1 MNKEKG
7 IVMKNIE
14 TTLATRYTQLCTKY
28 VDKCCY
34 FNRISGLLQM
44 LCLCTIGFISQVNAA
59 QNETANDSIDELHAL
74 SMRERQAP
82 PPLDINQAALFN
94 KARQFEAQSKTQL
107 DRAISPLL
115 DVKQNPSADA
125 KGIMAF
131 VSLGM
136 PDTSLQQLLMQSAD
150 LQVPLIVR
158 GVLPQG
164 FTATIKRMDHLID
177 NKGKTIQSGF
187 AINPQW
193 FTQFGITQV
202 PAFVA
207 IKPGK
212 CQAKQPCSSD
222 DFDVIYGNVSLYDA
236 LNLLAQH
243 GNVPNVASNA
253 LARSAQ

>member
-1 MNKEKG
+1 
-7 IVMKNIE
+7 MKIFE
-14 TTLATRYTQLCTKY
+14 RKLPTLYTELCTKI
-28 VDKCCY
+28 VDIWLFFRQNNTLKRLSTLWC
-34 FNRISGLLQM
+34 IGLV
-44 LCLCTIGFISQVNAA
+44 SQVFA
-59 QNETANDSIDELHAL
+59 QTDYSVDELNAL
-74 SMRERQAP
+74 SMRERQTL
-82 PPLDINQAALFN
+82 PPLNVDQAALLD
-94 KARQFEAQSKTQL
+94 KARQFEAQSKGQL
-107 DRAISPLL
+107 EAALSPLL
-115 DVKQNPSADA
+115 DAKPNPSANANDV
-125 KGIMAF
+125 MVF

-164 FTATIKRMDHLID
+164 FTATVKKMNHLID
-177 NKGKTIQSGF
+177 NKGQTIQSGF

-207 IKPGK
+207 VRPNK

-243 GNVPNVASNA
+243 GSIPDVAA
-253 LARSAQ
+253 KTLAKGAK

>member
-1 MNKEKG
+1 
-7 IVMKNIE
+7 MKKFE
-14 TTLATRYTQLCTKY
+14 TKLPTTYTALCTKI
-28 VDKCCY
+28 VDNSLFSRSFKG
-34 FNRISGLLQM
+34 FALLVS
-44 LCLCTIGFISQVNAA
+44 LWCLGSISQVFA
-59 QNETANDSIDELHAL
+59 QTDYSIDELKAL
-74 SMRERQAP
+74 SMRERHTL
-82 PPLDINQAALFN
+82 PPLNGDQAALFD
-94 KARQFEAQSKTQL
+94 KARQFEAQSKGQL
-107 DRAISPLL
+107 DNALSPLL
-115 DVKQNPSADA
+115 DAKPNPSADA
-125 KGIMAF
+125 NGVMVF

-136 PDTSLQQLLMQSAD
+136 PATSLQQLLMQSAD

-164 FTATIKRMDHLID
+164 FTATVKQMNHLID

-207 IKPGK
+207 VRPNK
-212 CQAKQPCSSD
+212 CQAKQPCSTD

-243 GNVPNVASNA
+243 GSIPDVAA
-253 LARSAQ
+253 KTLAKGAK

>member
-1 MNKEKG
+1 
-7 IVMKNIE
+7 
-14 TTLATRYTQLCTKY
+14 LA
-28 VDKCCY
+28 
-34 FNRISGLLQM
+34 
-44 LCLCTIGFISQVNAA
+44 LCTIGFNSQLNAK
-59 QNETANDSIDELHAL
+59 QNEAAHYSIDELKAL
-74 SMRERQAP
+74 SARERQTL
-82 PPLDINQAALFN
+82 PPLNIDQAALFD
-94 KARQFEAQSKTQL
+94 KARQFEAQSKAQL
-107 DRAISPLL
+107 NQAISPLL
-115 DVKQNPSADA
+115 DAKQNPSADA
-125 KGIMAF
+125 KGVMVF

-136 PDTSLQQLLMQSAD
+136 PDTSLQQLLMQSAA

-164 FTATIKRMDHLID
+164 FTATIKRMNHLID
-177 NKGKTIQSGF
+177 NKGDTIQSGF

-207 IKPGK
+207 IKPGM

-243 GNVPNVASNA
+243 GTVADVASNA
-253 LARSAQ
+253 LARSTR

>member
-1 MNKEKG
+1 
-7 IVMKNIE
+7 MKKFE
-14 TTLATRYTQLCTKY
+14 TKLPTTYTALCTKI
-28 VDKCCY
+28 VDNSLFSRSFK
-34 FNRISGLLQM
+34 SLALLVS
-44 LCLCTIGFISQVNAA
+44 LWCLGSISQVFA
-59 QNETANDSIDELHAL
+59 QTNYSIDELKAL
-74 SMRERQAP
+74 SQQEHHTL
-82 PPLDINQAALFN
+82 PPLNLDQAALFD
-94 KARQFEAQSKTQL
+94 KARQFEAQSKGQL
-107 DRAISPLL
+107 DNALSPLL
-115 DVKQNPSADA
+115 DAKPSADA
-125 KGIMAF
+125 KGVMVF

-136 PDTSLQQLLMQSAD
+136 PATSLQQLLMQSAD

-164 FTATIKRMDHLID
+164 FTATVKQMNHLID

-207 IKPGK
+207 VRPNK
-212 CQAKQPCSSD
+212 CQAKQPCSTD

-243 GNVPNVASNA
+243 GSIPDVAA
-253 LARSAQ
+253 KTLAKGAK

>member
-1 MNKEKG
+1 
-7 IVMKNIE
+7 MKNIVSTL
-14 TTLATRYTQLCTKY
+14 TTFYTVLCTKN
-28 VDKCCY
+28 VDKCRY
-34 FNRISGLLQM
+34 FNRINHLLM
-44 LCLCTIGFISQVNAA
+44 MVGLCTIGFISQVNAA
-59 QNETANDSIDELHAL
+59 PNEDTNYSIDELKAL
-74 SMRERQAP
+74 SMRERQTL
-82 PPLDINQAALFN
+82 PPLDLNQAALFD

-115 DVKQNPSADA
+115 DAKQNPSADA
-125 KGIMAF
+125 KGVMVF

-158 GVLPQG
+158 GVLQQG

-253 LARSAQ
+253 LARSTQ

>member
-1 MNKEKG
+1 
-7 IVMKNIE
+7 MKKFE
-14 TTLATRYTQLCTKY
+14 TKLPTTYTALCTKI
-28 VDKCCY
+28 VDNSLFSHSFKGLVLLVSLWCLGS
-34 FNRISGLLQM
+34 ISPVFAK
-44 LCLCTIGFISQVNAA
+44 T
-59 QNETANDSIDELHAL
+59 DYSIDELKAL
-74 SMRERQAP
+74 SIRERHTL
-82 PPLDINQAALFN
+82 PPLDIDQTALFN
-94 KARQFEAQSKTQL
+94 KAREFEAQSKDQL
-107 DRAISPLL
+107 DKALSPLL
-115 DVKQNPSADA
+115 DAKPNPSANA
-125 KGIMAF
+125 KGVMVF

-164 FTATIKRMDHLID
+164 FTATIKRMNHLID

-193 FTQFGITQV
+193 FSQFGITQV

-212 CQAKQPCSSD
+212 CQAKQPCSPD

-236 LNLLAQH
+236 LSLLAQH
-243 GNVPNVASNA
+243 GSIPDVATNA
-253 LARSAQ
+253 LVRGAK

>member
-1 MNKEKG
+1 
-7 IVMKNIE
+7 MKKFE
-14 TTLATRYTQLCTKY
+14 TKLPTLYTALCTKI
-28 VDKCCY
+28 VHNCRLSW
-34 FNRISGLLQM
+34 RIRGLAAM
-44 LCLCTIGFISQVNAA
+44 LSLYSVGFISPVLA
-59 QNETANDSIDELHAL
+59 QTHYSIDELKAL
-74 SMRERQAP
+74 SQQERHTL
-82 PPLDINQAALFN
+82 PPLNLDQAALFD
-94 KARQFEAQSKTQL
+94 KARQFEAQSKGQL
-107 DRAISPLL
+107 DNALSPFL
-115 DVKQNPSADA
+115 DAKPNPSADA
-125 KGIMAF
+125 NGVMVF

-136 PDTSLQQLLMQSAD
+136 PATSLQQLLMQSAD

-164 FTATIKRMDHLID
+164 FTATVKQMNHLID

-207 IKPGK
+207 VRPNK
-212 CQAKQPCSSD
+212 CQAKQPCSTD

-243 GNVPNVASNA
+243 GSIPDVAA
-253 LARSAQ
+253 KTLAKGAK

>member
-1 MNKEKG
+1 
-7 IVMKNIE
+7 MKIFE
-14 TTLATRYTQLCTKY
+14 TKLPTTYTALCTKN
-28 VDKCCY
+28 VD
-34 FNRISGLLQM
+34 NRLFLHPFKGFVLLVSLWCLGSISLVL
-44 LCLCTIGFISQVNAA
+44 A
-59 QNETANDSIDELHAL
+59 QADYSVDELKAL
-74 SMRERQAP
+74 SMRERQTL
-82 PPLDINQAALFN
+82 PPLNVDQAALFD
-94 KARQFEAQSKTQL
+94 KARQFEAQSKGQL
-107 DRAISPLL
+107 EAALSPLL
-115 DVKQNPSADA
+115 DAKPNPSANA
-125 KGIMAF
+125 QGVMVF

-164 FTATIKRMDHLID
+164 FTATVKKMNHLID
-177 NKGKTIQSGF
+177 NKGQTIQSGF

-207 IKPGK
+207 VRPNK

-243 GNVPNVASNA
+243 GSIPDVAA
-253 LARSAQ
+253 KTLAKVAK